1 MLDKRNFYI
10 NGKWVKPLKTNDLEV
25 INPSSEEPFAV
36 ISLGSKDDTDSAV
49 KAAKKAFD
57 KWKETSKE
65 ERIKLLEKLLTIY
78 KKRSKEMSEAISM
91 EMGSPIDYSS
101 STHTTSGQSHLEDF
115 ILRLK
120 EFNFEEH
127 FDSKSNNHISYEPIG
142 VCGLI
147 TPWNWPINQIA
158 LKVIPAFAAG
168 CTMVLKPSEIAP
180 ISGMLF
186 AEMIDEAGFPS
197 GVFNLVNGD
206 GAGVGTNISS
216 HPDIDMISF
225 TGSTRAGKLI
235 SKNAADTI
243 KRVCLE
249 LGGKGGNI
257 VFADSY
263 PNAVRDGIRNVMSN
277 SGQSC
282 DAPTRM
288 LVEKSIYEKAIKE
301 AANEANKIKVD
312 IASKKGD
319 HIGPVVSKV
328 QYDKIINL
336 IKSGIDEGATLA
348 TGGPELPNNL
358 NKGYFIKPT
367 IFTNVTNDMEIAKKE
382 IFGPVLSIIPFE
394 TEEEA
399 IKITND
405 TEYGLGNYLQTEDK
419 KKAKRVAKKLRSG
432 IVYINGKAADSG
444 TPFGGYRQSGNGR
457 EGGTWGLE
465 EGGKL
470 RRYAHIGTGNY
481 NPATARVYTDFGLL
495 TSHRQITRDIADIF
509 NRMTGFARPPR
520 YRSLLV
526 APHHMRKH
534 LLKRIRRETK
544 HAKKGEPASM
554 LFKCNALTDPE
565 IIDTLYEASRAGV
578 QIDLLVRGVCCLVPG
593 VPDQSQTIRVRSVVG
608 RFLEHSRAYWFENG
622 GKHELYI
629 GSADL
634 MQRNLDRRVEVL
646 TPVVDPDIART
657 IRTRIL
663 DLYLEDCERSRVLQ
677 SDGEYVRLR
686 GDEPG
691 LDVQESLLE
700 AKRR

>member
-10 NGKWVKPLKTNDLEV
+10 NGKWVSPSKPNDFEV
-25 INPSSEEPFAV
+25 INPSNEEPFAI
-36 ISLGSKDDTDSAV
+36 ISLGDEVDTNSAV
-49 KAAKKAFD
+49 KAAKESFSS
-57 KWKETSKE
+57 WKKTSKE
-65 ERIKLLEKLLTIY
+65 ERINLLEKLLKVY
-78 KKRSKEMSEAISM
+78 KKRFDEMAEAQSM
-91 EMGSPIDYSS
+91 EMGAPIDYAKSAL
-101 STHTTSGQSHLEDF
+101 TAMGQSHLEDF

-120 EFNFEEH
+120 SFKFEEH
-127 FDSKSNNHISYEPIG
+127 FDSKSNNHIAYEPIG

-147 TPWNWPINQIA
+147 TPWNFPINQIA
-158 LKVIPAFAAG
+158 LKVIPALATG
-168 CTMVLKPSEIAP
+168 CTTILKPSEIAP
-180 ISGMLF
+180 ISPMLF
-186 AEMIDEAGFPS
+186 AEMIDEAGFPP

-206 GAGVGTNISS
+206 GAGVGTQISG
-216 HPDIDMISF
+216 HPDIVMISF

-288 LVEKSIYEKAIKE
+288 LVEKSIYERAITE
-301 AANEANKIKVD
+301 ATDEANKIKVD
-312 IASKKGD
+312 IGSKKGD

-367 IFTNVTNDMEIAKKE
+367 IFTNVTNDMQIAKKE
-382 IFGPVLSIIPFE
+382 IFGPVLSIISFE

-419 KKAKRVAKKLRSG
+419 EKAKRVAKKLRSG

-457 EGGTWGLE
+457 EGGIWGLE
-465 EGGKL
+465 E
-470 RRYAHIGTGNY
+470 
-481 NPATARVYTDFGLL
+481 
-495 TSHRQITRDIADIF
+495 
-509 NRMTGFARPPR
+509 
-520 YRSLLV
+520 
-526 APHHMRKH
+526 
-534 LLKRIRRETK
+534 
-544 HAKKGEPASM
+544 
-554 LFKCNALTDPE
+554 
-565 IIDTLYEASRAGV
+565 
-578 QIDLLVRGVCCLVPG
+578 
-593 VPDQSQTIRVRSVVG
+593 
-608 RFLEHSRAYWFENG
+608 
-622 GKHELYI
+622 
-629 GSADL
+629 
-634 MQRNLDRRVEVL
+634 
-646 TPVVDPDIART
+646 
-657 IRTRIL
+657 
-663 DLYLEDCERSRVLQ
+663 YLEVKTIT
-677 SDGEYVRLR
+677 GW
-686 GDEPG
+686 
-691 LDVQESLLE
+691 
-700 AKRR
+700 K